1 WLCAR
6 LAEPSLLDFTGT
18 ALALPAQPDVTAP
31 GVVAVPTS
39 FFSGL
44 LTSLLYAIVLLILEL
59 KLIFREAVLIVTDV
73 VMPISGVLWAFRIT
87 RGWGLQLYRL
97 FFGWL
102 FGQPL
107 VVVCLALGGAL
118 LTLFNVTDSAGQVLV
133 KVAILFVALKVVSIL
148 AGGGLGGG
156 GLFGLAG

>member
-1 WLCAR
+1 PADHFDQFLIAGMRNSAKNAALGLFLLGVVWTGLQLAVGSGLGTTSYQQLLPMLVAGFLVAVYADSIAHRAIDLNNWLCAR

-18 ALALPAQPDVTAP
+18 ALTLPAQPDVTAP

-73 VMPISGVLWAFRIT
+73 
-87 RGWGLQLYRL
+87 
-97 FFGWL
+97 
-102 FGQPL
+102 
-107 VVVCLALGGAL
+107 
-118 LTLFNVTDSAGQVLV
+118 
-133 KVAILFVALKVVSIL
+133 
-148 AGGGLGGG
+148 
-156 GLFGLAG
+156 